1 MYKFGARY
9 YNPVLARW
17 TQPDPLTHVA
27 DLRQANPYGYA
38 AGDPV
43 NAVDLSGLG
52 LDVFEAIEI
61 AGAGVVTGG
70 ACAAVETGIGAAAC
84 LGGAA
89 ATSGLVG
96 SSLKD

>member
-17 TQPDPLTHVA
+17 TEPDPLSHVP

-61 AGAGVVTGG
+61 GWCGRRNG
-70 ACAAVETGIGAAAC
+70 C
-84 LGGAA
+84 
-89 ATSGLVG
+89 
-96 SSLKD
+96 SLRLR